1 MLWLTGFF
9 SHMNSW
15 VMACSDFTGLEVRLG
30 FKKHLKFCKSC
41 YPRLTLPP
49 VAMALLNFNQ
59 RLTCVRRQSKSKFT
73 WIFWLIRVHTH
84 DNLWICGCS
93 DSLTI
98 DLTFDHQA
106 NVSSWCIFPKTYGL
120 PMFVVSHLSR
130 RAVFHRGRF
139 THDQTSLLW
148 WIPYC
153 RHPPEVCP
161 RTIEVR
167 WGFSASR
174 LVTLLLPL
182 SGAWRTI
189 LHGEGTPW
197 WKAIS
202 FVLLPVGISCTPSQV
217 DQRFAYMDEREGV
230 LSPSAGNQAQWW
242 LTSCQWKARITD
254 LKSVFLIIVKG
265 RIWERR
271 FFSINLKGQ
280 CRLSVTCSWDEGH
293 DH

>member
-98 DLTFDHQA
+98 DLTFW
-106 NVSSWCIFPKTYGL
+106 SSGKCLFLMHFPEDLWTAYVCSL
-120 PMFVVSHLSR
+120 ASQPQSCFSPRQVHPR
-130 RAVFHRGRF
+130 PDFPAVM
-139 THDQTSLLW
+139 DSLLPASPW
-148 WIPYC
+148 SLPTDDRSQMRLFRISFSDLTFATFRRMAHNPTRR
-153 RHPPEVCP
+153 RHTLVESDFLCFIACWNLLHPLPGGPAVCVHGRAWGSPQPECWQPGPVM
-161 RTIEVR
+161 INE
-167 WGFSASR
+167 
-174 LVTLLLPL
+174 L
-182 SGAWRTI
+182 SM
-189 LHGEGTPW
+189 EGTHYW
-197 WKAIS
+197 SEIS
-202 FVLLPVGISCTPSQV
+202 FSYNSERKDMREEILLYQS
-217 DQRFAYMDEREGV
+217 
-230 LSPSAGNQAQWW
+230 
-242 LTSCQWKARITD
+242 
-254 LKSVFLIIVKG
+254 
-265 RIWERR
+265 
-271 FFSINLKGQ
+271 
-280 CRLSVTCSWDEGH
+280 
-293 DH
+293 